1 MKKRLF
7 VQLLICS
14 GVFMLMY
21 GLAFAEQT
29 SAVVLQ
35 PGAADLFT
43 KSVIA
48 AAFALGIA
56 AFGGAIGQAI
66 AVSKALEGIAR
77 QPEVGKELQLNMIIG
92 LAFIESL
99 VLYVLF
105 VSIILLF
112 ANPFLKYV
120 VQ

>member
-1 MKKRLF
+1 MF
-7 VQLLICS
+7 VC
-14 GVFMLMY
+14 

-35 PGAADLFT
+35 SGAADFFG
-43 KSVIA
+43 KSAIA
-48 AAFALGIA
+48 AAFAVAIA
-56 AFGGAIGQAI
+56 AAGGAIGQAI
-66 AVSKALEGIAR
+66 AVSKALEGMAR
-77 QPEVGKELQLNMIIG
+77 QPEASGQLQLNMIIG

-105 VSIILLF
+105 ISIILLF
-112 ANPFLKYV
+112 ANPFIKYF